1 MACFIGVASYQMRAA
16 ERRRSDI
23 LRRCLHEWHY
33 HISAGDKSKSRRTAS
48 LALLGLVSHAAT
60 SKD

>member
-1 MACFIGVASYQMRAA
+1 MNGITISTPKMTAPST
-16 ERRRSDI
+16 
-23 LRRCLHEWHY
+23 
-33 HISAGDKSKSRRTAS
+33 SAGDKSKSRRTAS